1 MQRRNL
7 LKVPVIGA
15 FTLVST
21 PIVVRTLLAV
31 REGTTEAE
39 LTDTHTSSSSSIFY

>member
-15 FTLVST
+15 FTLVLVSRT
-21 PIVVRTLLAV
+21 KKNRIGFTILLLPVVSRSV
-31 REGTTEAE
+31 SQ
-39 LTDTHTSSSSSIFY
+39 H